1 MGRKEVLA
9 KRHALEEYYYN
20 CKFETPEEVA
30 KQFEVYT
37 KLIWEFH
44 QAGLVYDYY
53 YDETKVNQ
61 EGATRMKGGV
71 DVTEIHTIPSFAT
84 YPNCSSDFYEI
95 YCVGNPEHGYCFGQV
110 TTKSGSY
117 PKGAPSMK
125 GVGTGIDFN
134 AGDQWNFCQCYVNKI
149 EGRWV
154 VTDEWLCYGNEINR
168 RRLDNSR
175 PYYKS
180 ILEKLEDLGLSLI
193 SQKNEGFKMP
203 EADVEEIREEVQ
215 K

>member
-9 KRHALEEYYYN
+9 RRRALEDAYYS
-20 CKFETPEEVA
+20 CKMDTPEAVA
-30 KQFEVYT
+30 RQFENYT

-53 YDETKVNQ
+53 CDETMVNQ

-71 DVTEIHTIPSFAT
+71 DVAEVHTIPSFAT
-84 YPNCSSDFYEI
+84 YPNCDSEFYEI
-95 YCVGNPEHGYCFGQV
+95 YCVGDPEHGYRFGQV
-110 TTKSGSY
+110 TTKNGSY

-125 GVGTGIDFN
+125 GVGTGVDFK
-134 AGDQWNFCQCYVNKI
+134 AGDQWNFCQCNLGKV

-154 VTDEWLCYGNEINR
+154 VAEEWLCYGNEINR
-168 RRLDNSR
+168 RRLEKSR

-180 ILEKLEDLGLSLI
+180 ILEAFEDLGLSVAP
-193 SQKNEGFKMP
+193 QENEGSVQR
-203 EADVEEIREEVQ
+203 ENVAQIGEEVQ